1 METLSAAEQE
11 RRRHHQIRGIFVKA
25 CELLEP
31 IVAGNDTIKTVSSF
45 AMAHMVQDH
54 FPELTSTEVH
64 IVVTTVE
71 KMHREQRLQAILKKQ
86 S

>member
-1 METLSAAEQE
+1 METLPAAEKE
-11 RRRHHQIRGIFVKA
+11 RRRHHQIRNIFVKA

-45 AMAHMVQDH
+45 AMAHMLQDH
-54 FPELTSTEVH
+54 FPELTSSEVH
-64 IVVTTVE
+64 IAITTVE
-71 KMHREQRLQAILKKQ
+71 KMHREQRLQAILNKQ

>member
-1 METLSAAEQE
+1 MENNSAAEEE
-11 RRRHHQIRGIFVKA
+11 RRRHHHIRGIFIKA

-31 IVAGNDTIKTVSSF
+31 VVAGNDTIKTISSF

-54 FPELTSTEVH
+54 FPELTSADAH
-64 IVVTTVE
+64 IVVSTVE
-71 KMHREQRLQAILKKQ
+71 KMHREQRLQEILRKQ